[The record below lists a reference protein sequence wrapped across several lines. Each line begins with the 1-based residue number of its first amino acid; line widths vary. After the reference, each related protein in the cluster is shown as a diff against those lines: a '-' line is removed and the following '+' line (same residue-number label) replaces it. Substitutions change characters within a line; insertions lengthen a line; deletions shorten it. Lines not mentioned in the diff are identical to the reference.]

1 MSGEQAR
8 AVLVQ
13 GLAELRLEVETN
25 RVEALLRLAE
35 MVAGWGRRLNLSGH
49 RTVEGVIRRLVL
61 EAAAL
66 MLEAPEFDSLVD
78 LGSGAGF
85 PGLPIA
91 ILRPRVPVTLVEA
104 RLRRH
109 HFQRAATRELDL
121 GNVRL
126 LRGRAE
132 ELAPRAH
139 AAVVAQAIAHPTQA
153 VAWMLPWAEPDGLLL
168 LPGSEAAPEVA
179 GGGFRLEA
187 IRRYRLPCGGSPRT
201 LWIGRRTSRP

>member
-1 MSGEQAR
+1 MD
-8 AVLVQ
+8 
-13 GLAELRLEVETN
+13 

-35 MVAGWGRRLNLSGH
+35 MVESWGRRINLSGH

-66 MLEAPEFDSLVD
+66 MLEAPEFDSLAD

-91 ILRPRVPVTLVEA
+91 ILRPPVRVTLVEA

-109 HFQRAATRELDL
+109 HFQRAATRELGL

-126 LRGRAE
+126 VRGRAE
-132 ELAPRAH
+132 KLAPQAH
-139 AAVVAQAIAHPTQA
+139 AAVVAQAMVHPTQA
-153 VAWMLPWAEPDGLLL
+153 VAWMLPWAEPGGLLL
-168 LPGSEAAPEVA
+168 LPGPESPPEV
-179 GGGFRLEA
+179 GCGRFSVEA
-187 IRRYRLPCGGSPRT
+187 IRRYRVPCGGPART
-201 LWIGRRTSRP
+201 LWIGRRNIG

>member
-1 MSGEQAR
+1 VSREQAR

-13 GLAELRLEVETN
+13 GLAELGLPAAMD

-35 MVAGWGRRLNLSGH
+35 MVESWGRRINLSGH
-49 RTVEGVIRRLVL
+49 RTVAGVIRRLVL

-66 MLEAPEFDSLVD
+66 MLEAPEFRSLVD

-91 ILRPRVPVTLVEA
+91 ILRPSVRVTLVEA

-109 HFQRAATRELDL
+109 HFQRAAIRELGL

-132 ELAPRAH
+132 ALAPQAH
-139 AAVVAQAIAHPTQA
+139 AAGVAQAMAQPSQA
-153 VAWMLPWAEPDGLLL
+153 VAWMLPWVEPGGLVL
-168 LPGSEAAPEVA
+168 LPGSESAPEVGGA
-179 GGGFRLEA
+179 GFSVEA
-187 IRRYRLPCGGSPRT
+187 IRRYRLPCGGPPRT
-201 LWIGRRTSRP
+201 LWVGRRTTG

>member
-1 MSGEQAR
+1 MTGEQAR
-8 AVLVQ
+8 AVLAQ
-13 GLAELRLEVETN
+13 GLAELGLEVAED

-35 MVAGWGRRLNLSGH
+35 MVERWGRRINLSGH
-49 RTVEGVIRRLVL
+49 RTVEGVVRRLVL

-66 MLEAPEFDSLVD
+66 MVEAPEFGSLVD

-91 ILRPRVPVTLVEA
+91 ILRPRVRVTLVEA

-109 HFQRAATRELDL
+109 HFQRAATRELGL

-132 ELAPRAH
+132 ELAPQAH
-139 AAVVAQAIAHPTQA
+139 AAVVAQAMAHPAQA
-153 VAWMLPWAEPDGLLL
+153 VAWMLPWAEPGGLLL
-168 LPGSEAAPEVA
+168 LPGSESAPEV
-179 GGGFRLEA
+179 GGGDFRVET
-187 IRRYRLPCGGSPRT
+187 IRRYRLPCGGPERT
-201 LWIGRRTSRP
+201 LWIGRRHTG

>member
-1 MSGEQAR
+1 VSSQQAR

-13 GLAELRLEVETN
+13 GLAELGLEVATD

-35 MVAGWGRRLNLSGH
+35 LVEGWGRRINLSGH

-66 MLEAPEFDSLVD
+66 LREAPRFGSLVD

-91 ILRPRVPVTLVEA
+91 ILRPSVRVTLVEA

-109 HFQRAATRELDL
+109 HFQRAATRELGL
-121 GNVRL
+121 GSVQL

-132 ELAPRAH
+132 ELAPQTH
-139 AAVVAQAIAHPTQA
+139 AAVVAQAMARPEQA
-153 VAWMLPWAEPDGLLL
+153 LAWMLPWAEPGGLLL
-168 LPGSEAAPEVA
+168 LPGSESAPVV
-179 GGGFRLEA
+179 GGDGFNVTA
-187 IRRYRLPCGGSPRT
+187 VRRYRLPCGGPART
-201 LWIGRRTSRP
+201 LWIGRRNPD

>member
-1 MSGEQAR
+1 VSSEPAK

-13 GLAELRLEVETN
+13 GLAELGLEVAMDQ
-25 RVEALLRLAE
+25 VEALLRLAE
-35 MVAGWGRRLNLSGH
+35 MVEGWGRRINLSGH
-49 RTVEGVIRRLVL
+49 RTVESVIRRLVL

-66 MLEAPEFDSLVD
+66 MLEAPVFGSLVD

-91 ILRPRVPVTLVEA
+91 ILRPPVRVTLVEA

-109 HFQRAATRELDL
+109 HFQRAATRELGL

-132 ELAPRAH
+132 ELAPQAH
-139 AAVVAQAIAHPTQA
+139 AAVVAQAMAHPAQA
-153 VAWMLPWAEPDGLLL
+153 VAWMLPWAQPDGLLL
-168 LPGSEAAPEVA
+168 LPGSEAEPEVD
-179 GGGFRLEA
+179 GGGFSVEA
-187 IRRYRLPCGGSPRT
+187 IRRYRLPCGGPART
-201 LWIGRRTSRP
+201 LWIGRRIPG

>member
-1 MSGEQAR
+1 VSSEQAR

-13 GLAELRLEVETN
+13 GLAELGPQVALD

-35 MVAGWGRRLNLSGH
+35 MVESWGRRINLSGH

-66 MLEAPEFDSLVD
+66 MLEAPEFGSLVD

-91 ILRPRVPVTLVEA
+91 ILRPSVRVTLVEA

-109 HFQRAATRELDL
+109 HFQRAAIRKLGL

-132 ELAPRAH
+132 ALAPQAH
-139 AAVVAQAIAHPTQA
+139 AAGVAQAMAQPSQA
-153 VAWMLPWAEPDGLLL
+153 VAWMLPWVEPGGLVL
-168 LPGSEAAPEVA
+168 LPGSESAPEVD
-179 GGGFRLEA
+179 GEGFSVEA
-187 IRRYRLPCGGSPRT
+187 IRRYRLPCGGPART
-201 LWIGRRTSRP
+201 LWVGRRTTG